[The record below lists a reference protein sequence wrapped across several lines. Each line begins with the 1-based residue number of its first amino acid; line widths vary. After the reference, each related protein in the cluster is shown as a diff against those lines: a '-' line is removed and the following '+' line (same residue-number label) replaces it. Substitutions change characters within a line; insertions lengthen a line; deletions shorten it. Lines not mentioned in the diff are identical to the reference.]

1 MHRGLQ
7 ERAERLDHTSVGK
20 WFLERERNVSA
31 RVHEAGPRVGLFC
44 MLFEGGEVMRLIVNG
59 EEREVAGVATVA
71 ELLAAFKLEGKI
83 LVVELNKQIIERNVY
98 SETGLSDGDHIEIVH
113 FVGGG

>member
-1 MHRGLQ
+1 
-7 ERAERLDHTSVGK
+7 
-20 WFLERERNVSA
+20 
-31 RVHEAGPRVGLFC
+31 
-44 MLFEGGEVMRLIVNG
+44 MRLIVNG

-83 LVVELNKQIIERNVY
+83 LVVELNKRIVERNAY